1 MNNHYARL
9 IVGTVLL
16 FGACAAETTESEDH
30 AAEASTSEVDHNHDA
45 PSTKHAPY
53 GHASAQYV
61 CNGRELFTRYSKTE
75 TVLSYDGVEINI
87 TRFPTEEGA
96 VFSGSL
102 DGVSVRFN
110 GKHHSETLQL
120 GDDIFA
126 CEKITCI
133 PLDAPI

>member
-1 MNNHYARL
+1 ML
-9 IVGTVLL
+9 GLL
-16 FGACAAETTESEDH
+16 LERFYYLAPVRRKRPNLKTMPLKPLRQR
-30 AAEASTSEVDHNHDA
+30 STITMMRHLQNTRRMDTQAHNMC
-45 PSTKHAPY
+45 
-53 GHASAQYV
+53 V
-61 CNGRELFTRYSKTE
+61 MGRELFTRYSKTE